1 MESVY
6 KSRRSLSF
14 VCRSFVL
21 SFASPLKKFFRIQD
35 VCYVTFPKDKSI
47 QSCTLRSS
55 KVLHKKRDK
64 ETVEKEKKNLVF
76 NESNVVSYIQVCQLP
91 CRGIINYPGAI
102 NKNIICP
109 NNLILPNN
117 TKCSTRNFRTIA

>member
-1 MESVY
+1 MGAIFTKMLFWKDINNLITRVAKSSRTETHKRAPVESVY

-64 ETVEKEKKNLVF
+64 ETVEKEKKIWYLMKVML
-76 NESNVVSYIQVCQLP
+76 SLTYKYVSCHVE
-91 CRGIINYPGAI
+91 A
-102 NKNIICP
+102 
-109 NNLILPNN
+109 
-117 TKCSTRNFRTIA
+117 